1 MLYMVIATHTP
12 DNCPM
17 INQAVKNKVF
27 TGLQKSPD
35 VAKTLGVTQQGSWT
49 NLLSHTI
56 YNIVDAPNA
65 HAITQWLNDCLM
77 LDWNTVTVEPI
88 LVTSEIM
95 AKQIKQI

>member
-1 MLYMVIATHTP
+1 MLYMVIATHTS

-27 TGLQKSPD
+27 AGVQKSLEISK
-35 VAKTLGVTQQGSWT
+35 ALRITQQGSWT
-49 NLLSHTI
+49 NLLSHKI
-56 YNIVDAPNA
+56 YNIVDAPDA

-88 LVTSEIM
+88 LPTQEIM
-95 AKQIKQI
+95 AKQMK